1 LTYIIGA
8 QCQDG
13 IVLIGDTKIS
23 IGGGTDYSFAK
34 KIINPSQGV
43 VVGSSGSSGLYRT
56 FQSRLILGIQEI
68 AKEKGDD
75 NVNWDEELVLL
86 AERIIHDIADS
97 YGTETTARNL
107 DALIVIRTALE
118 PELIHLTGRGYP
130 EPITDYWAV
139 GHGEPYGSVLLKTL
153 WNKHKPMK
161 MSDFAK
167 IGCTA
172 IRYVQDL
179 ELDNSVG
186 IDQKKDGVPQV
197 WYIPTI
203 PQEEFNAIDED
214 EDSVELFKKYAI
226 RELTDTEVKSLMYN
240 TNGNIAV
247 IRDTIE
253 NINLNSE

>member
-1 LTYIIGA
+1 MTYIIGA
-8 QCQDG
+8 QCKDG
-13 IVLIGDTKIS
+13 IVLVGDTKIS
-23 IGGGTDYSFAK
+23 IGAGTEHSFAK
-34 KIINPSQGV
+34 KIILPSQGV

-56 FQSRLILGIQEI
+56 FQARLILGIQEI
-68 AKEKGDD
+68 AKEKVDD

-86 AERIIHDIADS
+86 SEKIIHDIADS

-107 DALIVIRTALE
+107 DALIVIRMGLE

-153 WNKHKPMK
+153 WNKHKPLK

-186 IDQKKDGVPQV
+186 VDIKKGGVPQV
-197 WYIPTI
+197 WYIPII
-203 PQEEFNAIDED
+203 PQREFDAIETDED
-214 EDSVELFKKYAI
+214 NEKLFKKYAI
-226 RELTDTEVKSLMYN
+226 RELTDVEVKTLMKN
-240 TNGNIAV
+240 TDGNIS
-247 IRDTIE
+247 ILKGTIE
-253 NINLNSE
+253 NISL